1 MKIRNQPAAMEGKI
15 NGPVILN
22 IVRVQLAPEIWLHS
36 SSETWIWLMAL
47 TTVRMPII
55 RYLIR

>member
-1 MKIRNQPAAMEGKI
+1 MEGKI
-15 NGPVILN
+15 SGTVMRRMVPS
-22 IVRVQLAPEIWLHS
+22 QLAPEIWEDS
-36 SSETWIWLMAL
+36 SRDTWIWLMAD

>member
-1 MKIRNQPAAMEGKI
+1 MEGKI

-22 IVRVQLAPEIWLHS
+22 IVRVQEAPEIWLHS
-36 SSETWIWLMAL
+36 SRDTWIWLMAD

-55 RYLIR
+55 RYLIRYAMIMI